1 MNDDLQIIGRTGW
14 HNKNWSIFQK
24 IYDDFKLQVYQEVVL
39 KVLTIDFCKRS
50 LSSTN
55 QFQIY

>member
-24 IYDDFKLQVYQEVVL
+24 IYDDFKLQVYQEV
-39 KVLTIDFCKRS
+39 LTIDFCKRS
-50 LSSTN
+50 LSSTKRL
-55 QFQIY
+55 QIYQII